1 MAYNVTP
8 RRIPFLRRKVQAVMD
23 RSGFDPKSH
32 IGKALMHI
40 LETYPRDELFQ
51 IEPENLYD
59 IARGIAN
66 LQERQRIALFLRRDP
81 FERFVSAFVYVPRER
96 YTVVLRHAME
106 DILAAAFNRS
116 ISAYYT
122 QFGDEPLG
130 RLDRKSTRLNS
141 SH

>member
-8 RRIPFLRRKVQAVMD
+8 RRIPFLRRKGQAVMD
-23 RSGFDPKSH
+23 RPGFDPKSQ

-81 FERFVSAFVYVPRER
+81 FERFVSAFVRSEER
-96 YTVVLRHAME
+96 RVGKECVSTC
-106 DILAAAFNRS
+106 RS
-116 ISAYYT
+116 
-122 QFGDEPLG
+122 
-130 RLDRKSTRLNS
+130 RW
-141 SH
+141 